1 MQRIYLFIVM
11 LTFAIVLPAQKQ
23 KADSLYISQHY
34 QEAAALYEAML
45 AEGTDADLHYNLAN
59 AYFRMNEYP
68 RAVLHYERALKVAP
82 NHADARY
89 NLGLCLA
96 KLGVAEGYA
105 DELFFSTI
113 SRNVLLSLS
122 ANEWMMC
129 CYVAMAI
136 LLVCIAAFCL
146 VGSVRMK
153 KLCFLASLLAV
164 VFVIVVNAFAYNAK
178 EAYLATERIV
188 VMQPVVV
195 YEGPT
200 QQAKSFGQLTPGAT
214 YTIDIQHGDEW
225 IRLVLSDGSV
235 GWCERSAVEFI

>member
-1 MQRIYLFIVM
+1 MKRFLLFILM
-11 LTFAIVLPAQKQ
+11 APLAFVLPAQKQ
-23 KADSLYISQHY
+23 VADSLYISQHY

-45 AEGTDADLHYNLAN
+45 VEGTDAGVHYNLAN

-89 NLGLCLA
+89 NLDLCMK
-96 KLGVAEGYA
+96 KLGVAESYA

-113 SRNVLLSLS
+113 CRNVLFSLS

-129 CYVAMAI
+129 CYFAMAV

-146 VGSVRMK
+146 VSSVRMK
-153 KLCFLASLLAV
+153 KLCFLASLLTCII
-164 VFVIVVNAFAYNAK
+164 VIVVNAFAYNAK

-188 VMQPVVV
+188 IMQPVVV

-200 QQAKSFGQLTPGAT
+200 QQAKSLGQLTPGAT
-214 YTIDIQHGDEW
+214 YTIDIQHGEDW
-225 IRLVLSDGSV
+225 IRLLLSDGSV